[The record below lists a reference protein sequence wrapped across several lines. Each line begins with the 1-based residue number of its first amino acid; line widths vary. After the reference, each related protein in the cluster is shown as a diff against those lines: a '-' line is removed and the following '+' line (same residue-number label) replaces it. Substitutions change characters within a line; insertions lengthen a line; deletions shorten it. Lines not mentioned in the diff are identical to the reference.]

1 MTYNPK
7 VSGWPERLWRSNN
20 EVDVAR
26 GNVPGAYPYN
36 TFGERVTT
44 GTVSGVIVR
53 ETGMP
58 NTLTVPDGI
67 RLTLVSTSAS
77 DTGTLHIR
85 YLDGDLLERTEDVV
99 LTGTTAVNTVANDIR
114 AINNAY
120 YIDGAGTLG
129 VVTGVS
135 GGVKYLHIPIGDI
148 QYNTSMQ
155 RVPKG
160 KRMMITGVYAGAT
173 SGSAAARAILK
184 LETSFI
190 NGDSFAELGILHPVM
205 ALALQDNSQSLAG
218 FGALPIKAGEWFGFT
233 ASTDKSATVVGGILG
248 WMEDE

>member
-1 MTYNPK
+1 M
-7 VSGWPERLWRSNN
+7 
-20 EVDVAR
+20 DVAR
-26 GNVPGAYPYN
+26 DNVPGAYPYT
-36 TFGERVTT
+36 TFGEHVTA
-44 GTVSGVIVR
+44 GAVSNVIVR

-58 NTLTVPDGI
+58 DTLTVPDGI

-85 YLDGDLLERTEDVV
+85 YLDGDLVQRTEDVV
-99 LTGTTAVNTVANDIR
+99 LTGTTPVNTVSDDIR

-120 YIDGAGTLG
+120 YVDGASVSG

-135 GGVKYLHIPIGDI
+135 GGVKHLHIPIGDI

-160 KRMMITGVYAGAT
+160 KRMMITGMYAGSTSGNAAAGAT
-173 SGSAAARAILK
+173 VK

-190 NGDSFAELGILHPVM
+190 NGDSFAELGILHPVA

-218 FGALPIKAGEWFGFT
+218 FGTFPIKAGEWFGFT
-233 ASTDKSATVVGGILG
+233 ASTDKSAKVVGGILG